1 MAWGTDPNPI
11 QRPIRPQVRPLRSTL
26 PADSLHH
33 TLSHPLSH
41 QLPIHSYPRIQ
52 PVKIGTQST
61 FHRQAPEPEEAVN
74 IHRLFCLNCQEL
86 YLHYTVTCYRF
97 TTDAL
102 FSFTMMFPR
111 KGNRQRS
118 QGNKPL
124 WTSASIRQK
133 QGRTYS
139 SILALLCIGHL
150 QLREIDLLDRRRMY
164 RFTSGMSPQTNFT
177 HIT

>member
-1 MAWGTDPNPI
+1 MGHRPKSHPAPNP
-11 QRPIRPQVRPLRSTL
+11 PPGPPLTIHSTRRLVTPHTLSPSFPSTSYPLPSSHPTCEEKIGTRSTL
-26 PADSLHH
+26 
-33 TLSHPLSH
+33 
-41 QLPIHSYPRIQ
+41 
-52 PVKIGTQST
+52 
-61 FHRQAPEPEEAVN
+61 HRQAPEPEEAVN
-74 IHRLFCLNCQEL
+74 IHRLFCWNCQEL

-133 QGRTYS
+133 RGRTYS